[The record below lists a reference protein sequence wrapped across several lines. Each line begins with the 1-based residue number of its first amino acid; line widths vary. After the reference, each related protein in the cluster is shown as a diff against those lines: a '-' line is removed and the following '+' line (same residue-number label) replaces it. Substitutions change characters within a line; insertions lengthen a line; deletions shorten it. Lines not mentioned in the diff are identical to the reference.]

1 MHSLH
6 LRARPRLLAAF
17 FSVLLLTS
25 CAQVPPGT
33 LLDMDHPL
41 AGRLWDAAAG
51 RFIDEAELLRRAGQA
66 EALLLGETHDN
77 PEHHRLQLRILQT
90 RLDAGARPALLME
103 QFDNDQ
109 QAAIDE
115 ARKAGKDLAPLMR
128 GWDWTLYRPLVALA
142 DSTRIPLRAANLPRG
157 ATRPVVR
164 EGFATLAVGEQRRL
178 ALLAVWDDARQT
190 YMTGLIEASH
200 CGKVSPQLRDG
211 LVLAQ
216 RLRDATLA
224 DSALDQLDRGVVFIL
239 GRGHARRDVGVPRY
253 LEARRPGTRVL
264 SIGFVEVGAG
274 NTAPA
279 QYENERIGGIA
290 PYDVI
295 WFTPRAAR
303 PDPCLAF
310 GKQALLP
317 SATPTP

>member
-6 LRARPRLLAAF
+6 FGALPRLFAAF
-17 FSVLLLTS
+17 LSLLLTAS

-33 LLDMDHPL
+33 LRETDHPL
-41 AGRLWDAAAG
+41 AGRLWDVAAG
-51 RFIDEAELLRRAGQA
+51 GFIDEAELLRRAGRA
-66 EALLLGETHDN
+66 EVLLLGETHDN

-109 QAAIDE
+109 QAAIDQ

-128 GWDWTLYRPLVALA
+128 GWDWALYRPLVALA

-164 EGFATLAVGEQRRL
+164 EGYATLAAGEAQRL
-178 ALLAVWDDARQT
+178 ALEAVWDAARQN
-190 YMTGLIEASH
+190 YMTDAIEASH
-200 CGKVSPQLRDG
+200 CGQVSPQ
-211 LVLAQ
+211 
-216 RLRDATLA
+216 LRDATLA
-224 DSALDQLDRGVVFIL
+224 DSALGQLDQGVVFIL

-264 SIGFVEVGAG
+264 SIGFVEVDAG
-274 NTAPA
+274 RTAPA
-279 QYENERIGGIA
+279 QYENERVGGIA
-290 PYDVI
+290 PYDI
-295 WFTPRAAR
+295 LWFTPRAER

-310 GKQALLP
+310 GK
-317 SATPTP
+317 